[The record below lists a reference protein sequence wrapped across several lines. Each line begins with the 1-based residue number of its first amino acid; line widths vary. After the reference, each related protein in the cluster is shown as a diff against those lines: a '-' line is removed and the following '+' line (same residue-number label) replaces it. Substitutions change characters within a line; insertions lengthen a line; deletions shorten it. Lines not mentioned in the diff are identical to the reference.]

1 MARGVSCD
9 ALTSAAKPA
18 SKPSILIVAERKR
31 ATARRRLAPIDRLF
45 RFVARARYSG
55 AMDRVIASGIELLGV
70 AMAVAIV
77 ARRLRL
83 PYTVGLVATGLALAL
98 ARLPLDLALTHDVL
112 FEVILP
118 PLLFEAALSISW
130 RELRRDLAPVLA
142 LSTVGVLLGAGVVA
156 GGLVWALDWPL
167 APALAFGALIAATDP
182 IAVIAMLREAGVKGR
197 LRLVIE
203 SESLFNDGA
212 AALLFAL
219 ILPALSQSGAP
230 TPLSIA
236 AQALLIGGGGIA
248 IGAAVGALAIAL
260 AGRTDD
266 HLVETALTAV
276 VAYGSFLIAE
286 RIGASGVLATVAA
299 GLVMGN
305 LGGLGAE
312 RRPLRAERAGTAV
325 GRRVLGVRRLRRQFA
340 GVPADRAG
348 DGRRRDARRRVR
360 RRRDRDRRRAGA
372 RRPRRDRL
380 SDRARLRP
388 HALGVRLARSAFPV
402 VERAARRAGAGAGAG
417 AAARSALP
425 RRDSRRRFRR
435 RRVLGSGAGPHRR
448 AGAARAAARREEAA
462 ADAEL

>member
-1 MARGVSCD
+1 MRRTDIGAP
-9 ALTSAAKPA
+9 TPA
-18 SKPSILIVAERKR
+18 SKPSIAIVAGGRR
-31 ATARRRLAPIDRLF
+31 AARRRLF
-45 RFVARARYSG
+45 RFVSRARYSG

-130 RELRRDLAPVLA
+130 RELKRDLAPVLA
-142 LSTVGVLLGAGVVA
+142 LSTVGVLVGAGVVA

-230 TPLSIA
+230 TPLAIV

-248 IGAAVGALAIAL
+248 IGAAVGAAGDR
-260 AGRTDD
+260 AGRA
-266 HLVETALTAV
+266 H
-276 VAYGSFLIAE
+276 
-286 RIGASGVLATVAA
+286 
-299 GLVMGN
+299 
-305 LGGLGAE
+305 
-312 RRPLRAERAGTAV
+312 RRPP
-325 GRRVLGVRRLRRQFA
+325 RRDGADRGRRLRL
-340 GVPADRAG
+340 VPHRRADRRLGGAG
-348 DGRRRDARRRVR
+348 DGRGRVGDGQSRRARRSETGRF
-360 RRRDRDRRRAGA
+360 ALSAQGA
-372 RRPRRDRL
+372 Q
-380 SDRARLRP
+380 S
-388 HALGVRLARSAFPV
+388 S
-402 VERAARRAGAGAGAG
+402 
-417 AAARSALP
+417 S
-425 RRDSRRRFRR
+425 SS
-435 RRVLGSGAGPHRR
+435 GSSPPSSPIRWCSC
-448 AGAARAAARREEAA
+448 
-462 ADAEL
+462 